1 MISLFV
7 LVIHLIQL
15 LQFEKDKTN
24 EHVKNTTNKSI
35 NGSLFKHRIIT
46 TIPTESGIKPIRD
59 NRGRLF
65 WSTTKLKYLKIIAV
79 VFAQKMISNEAI

>member
-1 MISLFV
+1 LFV
-7 LVIHLIQL
+7 LKIKLIQL

-24 EHVKNTTNKSI
+24 EHLKNTTNKSI
-35 NGSLFKHRIIT
+35 DGSLFKHRIIT

-65 WSTTKLKYLKIIAV
+65 WSITKLKYLKIISFI
-79 VFAQKMISNEAI
+79 FAHKMITNEAI